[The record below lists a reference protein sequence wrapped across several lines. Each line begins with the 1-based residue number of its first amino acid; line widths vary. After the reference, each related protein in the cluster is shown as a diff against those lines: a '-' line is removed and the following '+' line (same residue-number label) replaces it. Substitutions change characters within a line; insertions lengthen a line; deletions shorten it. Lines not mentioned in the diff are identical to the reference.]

1 MRVGG
6 QAGGQAGGQ
15 VGGGRV
21 VEEDEH
27 QGEEDS
33 VVRPRRQPWHP
44 HHTQGH
50 QGNESLVPLQYDMTS
65 TWKYGLA
72 HLLTEQNEHITHYIA
87 VCPL

>member
-1 MRVGG
+1 MQVRVGG

-27 QGEEDS
+27 QGEEDA
-33 VVRPRRQPWHP
+33 VVWPRRQPWHP

-50 QGNESLVPLQYDMTS
+50 QGNESLVTLQKRRYDLKTEIWAS
-65 TWKYGLA
+65 TFSNR
-72 HLLTEQNEHITHYIA
+72 TE
-87 VCPL
+87 